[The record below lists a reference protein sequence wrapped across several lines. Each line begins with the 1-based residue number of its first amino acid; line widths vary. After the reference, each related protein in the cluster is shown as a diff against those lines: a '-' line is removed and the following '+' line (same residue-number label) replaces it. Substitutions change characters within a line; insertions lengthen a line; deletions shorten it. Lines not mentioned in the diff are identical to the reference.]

1 MNAHFAYH
9 FNLVIHTSFFG
20 IRQEFDT
27 FMSEDELRSL
37 M

>member
-1 MNAHFAYH
+1 MIAHFAYH
-9 FNLVIHTSFFG
+9 FNLVIHTSFLG

-27 FMSEDELRSL
+27 FMSKDKLRSL